1 MHSFFKE
8 VTDIYDNNIII
19 NDSDYHH
26 IANVLRLKKNTNI
39 NIVIEEEVF
48 LCNIK
53 EINEDNIV
61 CEILEKKSAV
71 KKPEININLYQ
82 GLAKGNKMDLIVQKC
97 TELGISEIIPIVTN
111 RVIVKIDKNKFKNR
125 KERYERIALE
135 AAKQSKRKNI
145 PIISDLLDFKDINKE
160 MLEDS
165 INLIAYE
172 NKEFESLKL
181 KELLRDINHKN
192 INIFIGPEGGWED
205 YEVDYLK
212 SLGVYEISL
221 GPRILRTE
229 TAPIMLTSIL
239 QYELGDIG

>member
-19 NDSDYHH
+19 NDSDYHN

-39 NIVIEEEVF
+39 KKIIEEEVF
-48 LCNIK
+48 LCNRK
-53 EINEDNIV
+53 KINENNIV

-71 KKPEININLYQ
+71 KEPEININLYQ

-135 AAKQSKRKNI
+135 AAKQSKRKN
-145 PIISDLLDFKDINKE
+145 K
-160 MLEDS
+160 
-165 INLIAYE
+165 
-172 NKEFESLKL
+172 
-181 KELLRDINHKN
+181 
-192 INIFIGPEGGWED
+192 IG
-205 YEVDYLK
+205 
-212 SLGVYEISL
+212 
-221 GPRILRTE
+221 R
-229 TAPIMLTSIL
+229 A
-239 QYELGDIG
+239 